1 MVDVLS
7 PAVVVLVIEK
17 TASRLLADHSPS
29 ILPSPTFASRWHVLD
44 VLELI
49 VNSQSIFRPAE
60 SSGLSPNYRAQA
72 SLSEGVASYR

>member
-17 TASRLLADHSPS
+17 RLQDFWLTTVLPS
-29 ILPSPTFASRWHVLD
+29 CHSPTFASRWYVLD

-49 VNSQSIFRPAE
+49 VNSQSISRPTE
-60 SSGLSPNYRAQA
+60 SLGLPPNYRAQA
-72 SLSEGVASYR
+72 SLSEGLASYR